1 METSSQVAIFIDFE
15 NVAISAED
23 LYGKCDLGL
32 IMAVAEQWGR
42 IVIRRAYCDWTGFEQ
57 YQQDLIEHAIELTQ
71 LFRYSPRH
79 RKNAADIQMVVDALE
94 TAFTH
99 PEMATFVLVTG
110 DSDFSAVARK
120 LRAYG
125 KVVIGVGLRQ
135 STSEVLVKACD
146 HFVLYDTLIDDT
158 RTSVYRLEKSRQ
170 LLLDA
175 LRLILPQVEE
185 DAINGSQLKMMMLK
199 MDPTF
204 NEADL
209 GYPQFRSFLEAQSDL
224 VRVQVRDQILWVS
237 LKSSL
242 ALPSTEDELMRYRVA
257 LSAAGLILLDPH
269 TRADVLLDLYTLL
282 AEAPGKYTLDQAA
295 IRLKAKY
302 DAENVLRSRE
312 EVQEVARLV
321 KYADVLI
328 TRPQSWQ
335 LDPLTLKTGLQAQDF
350 VDRSESAYLIVMI
363 QNNLEL
369 KPDLLAQLLF
379 GTLDQRARV
388 VRLTM
393 LAKQAWTATL
403 ESERKAQ
410 VPVSEGACYLNDIP
424 QLLPVLQALDKVK
437 LEGKIS
443 LERAAQ
449 LNQEG
454 LQLRMTDFE
463 KARGYF
469 IQAAR
474 MVCHLMQSG
483 VQGASRM
490 ELEWYLASYCAASAG
505 LYYFRSEYTQAK
517 AYYLSFFTLAKE
529 NEPVWE
535 KVHRLVEPLLSFYF
549 IIAAGAYGELLEFRP
564 GRTHP
569 ARMAI
574 ALHTYPNDTV
584 RDRWLELARELY
596 LVNPA
601 ILRIVIR
608 RLEILEQ
615 TAQISGTRETRLA
628 LEAIVLQA

>member
-1 METSSQVAIFIDFE
+1 MEEPQVAIFIDFE

-32 IMAVAEQWGR
+32 IMAVAERWGR
-42 IVIRRAYCDWTGFEQ
+42 IVIRRAYCDWTGFDQ

-71 LFRYSPRH
+71 LFRYSSRH

-99 PEMATFVLVTG
+99 SEIETFVLVTG

-125 KVVIGVGLRQ
+125 KTVVGVGLRQ

-146 HFVLYDTLIDDT
+146 HFVLYDTLIEDT
-158 RTSVYRLEKSRQ
+158 RTSVYRLEKARQ
-170 LLLDA
+170 LLLDVM
-175 LRLILPQVEE
+175 RVMLPQVEGN
-185 DAINGSQLKMMMLK
+185 AVNGSQLKMMMLK

-209 GYPQFRSFLEAQSDL
+209 GYPQFRSFVEAQSDL
-224 VRVQVRDQILWVS
+224 VRVEVRDQILWVS
-237 LKSSL
+237 LKSSA
-242 ALPSTEDELMRYRVA
+242 ALSTTEDKLLQYRVS
-257 LSAAGLILLDPH
+257 LSTAGLSLLDPH
-269 TRADVLLDLYTLL
+269 TRADILLDLYTLL
-282 AEAPGKYTLDQAA
+282 AESPGVHTLDQA
-295 IRLKAKY
+295 IIHLKAKY
-302 DAENVLRSRE
+302 DTENVLRSRE
-312 EVQEVARLV
+312 EVQEVAKLI

-335 LDPLTLKTGLQAQDF
+335 LDTLTLKSGLQAQDF
-350 VDRSESAYLIVMI
+350 IDRSESAYLTVML

-388 VRLTM
+388 LRLI
-393 LAKQAWTATL
+393 TL
-403 ESERKAQ
+403 SRQIWAAAVESARKAQ
-410 VPVSEGACYLNDIP
+410 VPISEGACYLNDVP
-424 QLLPVLQALDKVK
+424 QLLPILQALEKVK
-437 LEGKIS
+437 LEGPLS
-443 LERAAQ
+443 LERASQ

-454 LQLRMTDFE
+454 LQIRMTDFE
-463 KARGYF
+463 KAREYF

-474 MVCHLMQSG
+474 MVCDLMRGG

-505 LYYFRSEYTQAK
+505 LHYFRSEYNQAK
-517 AYYLSFFTLAKE
+517 NYYLSFFALAKE
-529 NEPVWE
+529 TEPVWE
-535 KVHRLVEPLLSFYF
+535 KLQRLVEPLLSFYF

-574 ALHTYPNDTV
+574 ALYTYPNETV
-584 RDRWLELARELY
+584 REQWLKLVEELY
-596 LVNPA
+596 AVNPA
-601 ILRIVIR
+601 VLRIVIR

-615 TAQISGTRETRLA
+615 TTQVPGARETRLA
-628 LEAIVLQA
+628 LESIVLKE

>member
-1 METSSQVAIFIDFE
+1 METSSQVAIFLDFE
-15 NVAISAED
+15 NIAISAED

-42 IVIRRAYCDWTGFEQ
+42 IVIRRAYCDWTGYEQ

-71 LFRYSPRH
+71 LFRYSARH

-99 PEMATFVLVTG
+99 PEIETFILATG

-125 KVVIGVGLRQ
+125 KTVIGLGLRQ

-146 HFVLYDTLIDDT
+146 HFVLYDTLIEDT

-175 LRLILPQVEE
+175 MRMMIPQVE
-185 DAINGSQLKMMMLK
+185 DNTINGSQLKMMMLK

-209 GYPQFRSFLEAQSDL
+209 GYPQFRNFLEAQADL
-224 VRVQVRDQILWVS
+224 VRVEVRDQILWAS
-237 LKSSL
+237 LKPSL
-242 ALPSTEDELMRYRVA
+242 ALPPTEDELMRYRVA
-257 LSAAGLILLDPH
+257 LSTAGLILLDPH
-269 TRADVLLDLYTLL
+269 TRADVLLDLYTLF
-282 AEAPGKYTLDQAA
+282 AEAPDILTLDQAV

-312 EVQEVARLV
+312 EVQEVAKLV
-321 KYADVLI
+321 KYADVLMH
-328 TRPQSWQ
+328 RPQSWQ
-335 LDPLTLKTGLQAQDF
+335 LDPLTLKAGLLAQDF
-350 VDRSESAYLIVMI
+350 VDRSESAYLTVMI

-379 GTLDQRARV
+379 GTLDQRPRV
-388 VRLTM
+388 VRLTT
-393 LAKQAWTATL
+393 LAKQAWAATL

-410 VPVSEGACYLNDIP
+410 IPISEGACYLNDVP
-424 QLLPVLQALDKVK
+424 QLLPILQAMEKVE
-437 LEGKIS
+437 LEGTIS

-454 LQLRMTDFE
+454 LQVRMTDFDR
-463 KARGYF
+463 ARGYF

-474 MVCHLMQSG
+474 MVCELMQTG
-483 VQGASRM
+483 VQGAGRM
-490 ELEWYLASYCAASAG
+490 ELEWYLGSYCAASAG
-505 LYYFRSEYTQAK
+505 LHYFRSEYTEAK
-517 AYYLSFFTLAKE
+517 SYYLSFFALAKE
-529 NEPVWE
+529 TEPVWE

-574 ALHTYPNDTV
+574 ALYTYPNETV
-584 RDRWLELARELY
+584 RDQWLALARELY
-596 LVNPA
+596 AVNPTV
-601 ILRIVIR
+601 LRIVVR

-615 TAQISGTRETRLA
+615 TAQISGTRDTRRA
-628 LEAIVLQA
+628 LESIVLDE